1 MHKVTIS
8 TLFIDGKK
16 HVRGDMVDL
25 TADQA
30 AKYGNSV
37 EPCDAP
43 KPKAKAKPK
52 SKPKAKAA
60 PRKKRVAKSED

>member
-25 TADQA
+25 SAEQA
-30 AKYGNSV
+30 ATFGNSV
-37 EPCDAP
+37 EPCEAP
-43 KPKAKAKPK
+43 KPKAK
-52 SKPKAKAA
+52 SKAKAA
-60 PRKKRVAKSED
+60 PRKKKAAKSEG

>member
-25 TADQA
+25 SAEQA
-30 AKYGNSV
+30 ATFGNSV
-37 EPCDAP
+37 EPCEAP
-43 KPKAKAKPK
+43 KPKA
-52 SKPKAKAA
+52 KPKAKAA
-60 PRKKRVAKSED
+60 PRKKKAAKSEG

>member
-25 TADQA
+25 SAEQA
-30 AKYGNSV
+30 AAFGNNV
-37 EPCDAP
+37 EPCEAP
-43 KPKAKAKPK
+43 KPKA
-52 SKPKAKAA
+52 KPKAKAA
-60 PRKKRVAKSED
+60 PRKKKAAKSEG

>member
-1 MHKVTIS
+1 MYKVTIS

-25 TADQA
+25 SAEQA
-30 AKYGNSV
+30 AAFGNNV

-52 SKPKAKAA
+52 SKAA
-60 PRKKRVAKSED
+60 PRKKKAAKSEG

>member
-1 MHKVTIS
+1 MYKVTIS

-25 TADQA
+25 SAEQA
-30 AKYGNSV
+30 SAFGNNV

-43 KPKAKAKPK
+43 KPKAK
-52 SKPKAKAA
+52 PKAKAA
-60 PRKKRVAKSED
+60 PRKKKAAKSEG

>member
-25 TADQA
+25 SAEQA
-30 AKYGNSV
+30 AAFGNNV
-37 EPCDAP
+37 ETCEAP
-43 KPKAKAKPK
+43 KPKAKPK
-52 SKPKAKAA
+52 TKAA
-60 PRKKRVAKSED
+60 PRKKKAAKSEG

>member
-1 MHKVTIS
+1 MYKVTIS

-25 TADQA
+25 SAEQA
-30 AKYGNSV
+30 AAFGNNV

-43 KPKAKAKPK
+43 KPKAK
-52 SKPKAKAA
+52 PKAKAA
-60 PRKKRVAKSED
+60 PRKKKAAKSEG